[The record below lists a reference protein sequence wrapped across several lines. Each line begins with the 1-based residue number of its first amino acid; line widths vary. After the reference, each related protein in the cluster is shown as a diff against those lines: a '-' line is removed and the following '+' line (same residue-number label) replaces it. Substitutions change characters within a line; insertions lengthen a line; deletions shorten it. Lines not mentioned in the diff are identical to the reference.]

1 MMITKKSIFSG
12 TAHTMDLPVTREQ
25 LDRWKGGE
33 LIQNVFPFLSRS
45 EREFIMTGTTQ
56 DEWDRLEAVEPIR
69 GMA

>member
-1 MMITKKSIFSG
+1 MMITKKSMFSG

-45 EREFIMTGTTQ
+45 EREFLMTGVTAA
-56 DEWDRLEAVEPIR
+56 EWDHEFAEPPR
-69 GMA
+69 GVA